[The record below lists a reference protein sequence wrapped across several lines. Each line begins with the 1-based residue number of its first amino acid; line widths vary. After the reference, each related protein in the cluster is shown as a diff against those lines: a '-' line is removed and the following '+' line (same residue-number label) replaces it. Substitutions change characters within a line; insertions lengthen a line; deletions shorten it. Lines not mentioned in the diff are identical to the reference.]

1 MDMAVTSKSILC
13 LNVNH
18 RYLRLLKER
27 EKVPKDAVAW
37 FLSDRTKTAATIPQD
52 VDHDAIK
59 IGLENGKGEMLVEKI
74 STSESR
80 DFVIPNRRGSVAR
93 RV

>member
-1 MDMAVTSKSILC
+1 MAITSKSILC

-18 RYLRLLKER
+18 RYLRLLKEG

-37 FLSDRTKTAATIPQD
+37 FLSNRTKTAATIPQD

-74 STSESR
+74 SKSESR